1 MTVVHYYY
9 RKSDGTLGKLL
20 DDSPEAIG
28 DIDMEINRIKE
39 AVNTTRVLAVIEGGK
54 E

>member
-9 RKSDGTLGKLL
+9 RKPDGTLGKLL
-20 DDSPEAIG
+20 DDSPEAIKN
-28 DIDMEINRIKE
+28 IDENLKQVSWDYQ
-39 AVNTTRVLAVIEGGK
+39 AKNVLAVVEGSV

>member
-1 MTVVHYYY
+1 MTVVYYYY
-9 RKSDGTLGKLL
+9 RKPDGTLGKFL
-20 DDSPEAIG
+20 DDSPDAIK

-39 AVNTTRVLAVIEGGK
+39 AVNTTRVLAVVQGGK